1 MVLGVVVVFAL
12 GAVLEVVLAAHLVRR
27 GGVGGFCVLTQ
38 TDLAREHL
46 ATLETL
52 QLLLRLGL
60 GIVLKHKQKFNK
72 FAISTKPITPL
83 KVYNIVLKNISG

>member
-1 MVLGVVVVFAL
+1 MADAETMRAQVADLL
-12 GAVLEVVLAAHLVRR
+12 R
-27 GGVGGFCVLTQ
+27 GI
-38 TDLAREHL
+38 DRYNPEHL

-72 FAISTKPITPL
+72 FAISTKPIYPL
-83 KVYNIVLKNISG
+83 KGYNIVLKNISG